1 MTVQDD
7 RREKELIAL
16 FQLKRPPNATRS
28 GTDAILELNE
38 FHIPF
43 ELKSTTSSSVT
54 TVRDFGLDH
63 IRKWQG
69 KHWLFGFYDKQG
81 TELKYCLY
89 ASPQAMTQWINEKE
103 AYILSDYKLAQFA
116 PELLTIDILY
126 EILGKKDVYT
136 LEEARSLQKKQYT
149 TKQYFDT
156 MDLNQGYSPE
166 RMLSILKAR
175 CRYLIERG
183 ATLNNPHI
191 LASYF
196 QGWEQISDNH
206 AQRLRELVS
215 EALPDNA

>member
-1 MTVQDD
+1 MSGGCLLCILVRKGGKMTVPDD
-7 RREKELIAL
+7 RRENELITL
-16 FQLKRPPNATRS
+16 FQLKRPPNATRG
-28 GTDAILELNE
+28 GT
-38 FHIPF
+38 
-43 ELKSTTSSSVT
+43 
-54 TVRDFGLDH
+54 
-63 IRKWQG
+63 
-69 KHWLFGFYDKQG
+69 
-81 TELKYCLY
+81 
-89 ASPQAMTQWINEKE
+89 EKE

-126 EILGKKDVYT
+126 EILGQKDVYT

-196 QGWEQISDNH
+196 QGWEQITDNH
-206 AQRLRELVS
+206 AQHLRELVS
-215 EALPDNA
+215 EALQDNA